1 MASATSIRIVC
12 KGLSAH
18 CGNRER
24 GNDAMMTMC
33 EILVRTKEAEALA
46 EGDGSILFFGKL
58 CAGTGH
64 NIVASEAVMEG
75 TLRTYCPATR
85 EKILAKLET
94 IAAETAEKYGTSAAV
109 AYSAYAPAVINPEEM
124 TVQVQKLLPNVVTDM
139 EPTRIA
145 EDFSRYQEK
154 VPGVLLWLG
163 VGDTPSLHNS
173 KFLVPKEILP
183 LGVDVWVRLAEH
195 KW

>member
-1 MASATSIRIVC
+1 M
-12 KGLSAH
+12 
-18 CGNRER
+18 
-24 GNDAMMTMC
+24 
-33 EILVRTKEAEALA
+33 
-46 EGDGSILFFGKL
+46 
-58 CAGTGH
+58 
-64 NIVASEAVMEG
+64 
-75 TLRTYCPATR
+75 
-85 EKILAKLET
+85 
-94 IAAETAEKYGTSAAV
+94 

-154 VPGVLLWLG
+154 IPGVLLWLG

-183 LGVDVWVRLAEH
+183 LGVDAWVRLAEH